1 MHVYKL
7 DDKKMDEAFLRGIP
21 VTGKA
26 VLNSKANGSVSPDDT
41 VLVILSNGKKYKG
54 RVTNSS
60 FFRLKDYE
68 VGEIEITKTT

>member
-7 DDKKMDEAFLRGIP
+7 DDKKMDEEFLHGKP

-26 VLNSKANGSVSPDDT
+26 VLDTKANGPISPNDT

-60 FFRLKDYE
+60 FFQLKDYE
-68 VGEIEITKTT
+68 VGEIEITRAT

>member
-1 MHVYKL
+1 MHVYRL
-7 DDKKMDEAFLRGIP
+7 DDKKMDDDFLRGVP

-26 VLNSKANGSVSPDDT
+26 VVDGKANQTVAPNDM

-68 VGEIEITKTT
+68 VGEIEITRVT

>member
-1 MHVYKL
+1 MHVYRL
-7 DDKKMDEAFLRGIP
+7 DDKQMDSDFLRGVP

-26 VLNSKANGSVSPDDT
+26 VLDGKNNSTVSPNDT

-60 FFRLKDYE
+60 FFRLKDYD
-68 VGEIEITKTT
+68 VGEIEITRVT